1 MKMINKYELRQ
12 QQLEAG
18 FKVKQKELEDKEK
31 EFWKRELE
39 LKAKK
44 REYEDTIRLVK
55 QKAVIEATQ

>member
-1 MKMINKYELRQ
+1 MINKYELRQ
-12 QQLEAG
+12 QELEAA
-18 FKVKQKELEDKEK
+18 FRIKQKELEDKEK

-55 QKAVIEATQ
+55 QKVISEAAL